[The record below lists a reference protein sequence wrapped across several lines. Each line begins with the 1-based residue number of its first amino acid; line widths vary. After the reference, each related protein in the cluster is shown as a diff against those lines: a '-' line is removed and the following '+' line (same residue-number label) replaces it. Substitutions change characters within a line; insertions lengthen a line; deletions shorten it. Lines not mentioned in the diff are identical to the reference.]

1 MYVLR
6 SSRAALGGVAT
17 LAFVLLFGL
26 TAPESAGAAG
36 QLKILIDSD
45 NNSATGCTIATPAG
59 PFTGA
64 DAVVTTTIDPAT
76 ARVTAIVLQNCQG
89 GVLGAPTALTFPAT
103 PPWPV
108 GAGNGTNGS
117 DVVET
122 YIPRLSGGGT
132 RVRLG
137 FVYDDGA
144 GGISALLTTNGL
156 ANGPPILVLVDGA
169 AAAIPALGPWGFA
182 LLVALLL
189 VTGAVFARRRGL
201 RTGVWVT
208 LLALSAGVGLV

>member
-1 MYVLR
+1 MQRPMYVLR
-6 SSRAALGGVAT
+6 SSRAALGGVAI

-26 TAPESAGAAG
+26 TAPDSA
-36 QLKILIDSD
+36 
-45 NNSATGCTIATPAG
+45 SACTIATPAG

-156 ANGPPILVLVDGA
+156 ANGPPILVLVD
-169 AAAIPALGPWGFA
+169 
-182 LLVALLL
+182 
-189 VTGAVFARRRGL
+189 
-201 RTGVWVT
+201 
-208 LLALSAGVGLV
+208 